1 MSLLTDV
8 HAQVLERL
16 GRVSVTAR
24 HAVESAL
31 AGGHRSVRRG
41 LSVEFAGHREYQP
54 GDDLRRLDW
63 QVWARTDRF
72 DVRVYEEE
80 TRLRATLVVDAS
92 GSMGY
97 GAGDSKGADASK
109 LACARTL
116 AAALAFLMARRS
128 DAVGLAVI
136 DTAVRLHRP
145 PAATMGHVLSMIGA
159 LEQTSPGGET
169 GLGQVIEL
177 LGAQLGRRGL
187 VVILTDAYDDPE
199 RLGRALRFLRHR
211 RQDVRLVQ
219 IVDPDEVTFPFAG
232 MAEFVGL
239 EGEATLKL
247 DADRVRPW
255 YQEALAE
262 HRRRLSTACHGG
274 GVLFDTVSTDEDP
287 ALALAR
293 ILGATDRLGGSG
305 ARK

>member
-1 MSLLTDV
+1 MALLTTV
-8 HAQVLERL
+8 HADVLARL

-31 AGGHRSVRRG
+31 AGSHRSVRRG

-63 QVWARTDRF
+63 AVWARSDRF

-97 GAGDSKGADASK
+97 GGEGGK
-109 LACARTL
+109 LGYARIL
-116 AAALAFLMARRS
+116 AAALAFLMVRRS
-128 DAVGLAVI
+128 DAVGLAVV
-136 DTAVRLHRP
+136 DTAVRIHRP
-145 PAATMGHVLSMIGA
+145 PAATMGHVLALLEA
-159 LEQTSPGGET
+159 LEDTPAGGET
-169 GLGQVIEL
+169 ALGPVLES
-177 LGAQLGRRGL
+177 LGARLGRRGL
-187 VVILTDAYDDPE
+187 VIVLTDAFDAPVS
-199 RLGRALRFLRHR
+199 LGRALRFLRHR

-219 IVDPDEVTFPFAG
+219 VVDPDEMTFPFAG
-232 MAEFVGL
+232 MAEFVGR
-239 EGEATLKL
+239 EGEPRLRL

-262 HRRRLSTACHGG
+262 HRRLLAAACHAG
-274 GVLFDTVSTDEDP
+274 GVVLDTVRTDEDP

-293 ILGATDRLGGSG
+293 ILGAAGEVR
-305 ARK
+305 R

>member
-63 QVWARTDRF
+63 QVWARTDRY

-97 GAGDSKGADASK
+97 GADGSK

-136 DTAVRLHRP
+136 DTAVRTHRP
-145 PAATMGHVLSMIGA
+145 PATTMGHVLAMIGA
-159 LEQTSPGGET
+159 LEQTVAGGET
-169 GLGQVIEL
+169 GLGTVIEQ

-187 VVILTDAYDDPE
+187 VVLLTDAYDDPE
-199 RLGRALRFLRHR
+199 RLGRSLRFLRHR

-219 IVDPDEVTFPFAG
+219 IVDPDEVAFPFAG

-239 EGEATLKL
+239 EGEPPLKL

-262 HRRRLSTACHGG
+262 HRRRLSTACHSG
-274 GVLFDTVSTDEDP
+274 GVLFDTVSTAEDP

-293 ILGATDRLGGSG
+293 ILGAADRRSASG
-305 ARK
+305 ARR